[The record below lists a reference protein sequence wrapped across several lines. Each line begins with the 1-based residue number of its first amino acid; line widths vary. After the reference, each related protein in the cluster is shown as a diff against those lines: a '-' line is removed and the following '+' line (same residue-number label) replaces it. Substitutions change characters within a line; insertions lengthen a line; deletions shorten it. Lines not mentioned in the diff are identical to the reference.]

1 MLKLVETKWVK
12 IVNEELDLI
21 WRYSIRSENR
31 DFAHKREVSHVWAM
45 LSQLEL
51 GSIFTKNLFVC
62 SLFSLLL
69 ILAVELPIYGSGF
82 EKKAHAVV

>member
-1 MLKLVETKWVK
+1 MKLVETKWVK

-31 DFAHKREVSHVWAM
+31 VFAYKSEVSHVWAV

-51 GSIFTKNLFVC
+51 SFLVKIEPFVC
-62 SLFSLLL
+62 SVFPAADS
-69 ILAVELPIYGSGF
+69 GSGT
-82 EKKAHAVV
+82 ANLW